1 MYIQELDRRYIAH
14 TYPRFP
20 LEIVGGQ
27 GSVVLGSDGKEY
39 IDLGSGIGVNIFGLN
54 DAGWKEAVIAQIN
67 TFQHTSNYYCN
78 APDAKLAELLCQRT
92 GMERVFFSN
101 SGAESNECAIKLA
114 RKWAAENKGPEYV
127 NIVTLQMSFHGRT
140 LATLAAT
147 GQEVFHKD
155 YQPLPGGFLHVP
167 VGDEAALDTVLTEYP
182 CAAILFES
190 VQGEGGVMPI
200 GQEYADT
207 LARMAKKHN
216 VLLMADE
223 VQAGNG
229 RTGWLYGYMAY
240 GLQPD
245 VVSTAK
251 GLGGGLPIGATLMGP
266 RVADVFQVSSHGT
279 TFGGNP
285 ICCAGGLYVLSHL
298 DDALLA
304 GVRQRSAY
312 IRGALQDVPGIHSV
326 TGLGLMLGLEID
338 KPAREFAQTLLES
351 GVLVTTAKTK
361 IRLLPA
367 LNIPMETLKQ
377 AVKII
382 IDCAAKD

>member
-14 TYPRFP
+14 TYSRFP

-27 GSVVLGSDGKEY
+27 GSIVLGSDGRKY

-54 DAGWKEAVIAQIN
+54 DTGWKEAVIAQIN
-67 TFQHTSNYYCN
+67 AFQHTSNNYCN

-167 VGDEAALDTVLTEYP
+167 VGDEAALDAVLTEYP

-200 GQEYADT
+200 GQEYADALT
-207 LARMAKKHN
+207 RMAKKHN

-251 GLGGGLPIGATLMGP
+251 GLGGGLPIGATLMGT

-298 DDALLA
+298 DDTLLA

-312 IRGALQDVPGIHSV
+312 IRSALQDVPGIHSV
-326 TGLGLMLGLEID
+326 TGMGLMLGLEID
-338 KPAREFAQTLLES
+338 KPAREFAQTLLEN
-351 GVLVTTAKTK
+351 GVLVTTAKAK